1 MVEAKNNLAGLYFEE
16 ENYEKAIKNYDEAI
30 ADGCKVAIENQ
41 GDLYEKIGDIEKA
54 ISYYQRSSNTV
65 SCQIKLGDIFRKIDN
80 IDESII
86 WYKKAFE
93 SGDVHSAYTLGLIYE
108 QLKDFENAKKY
119 FSYAVEH
126 NHVNS
131 RIHLGKIYYNE
142 GDFEKS
148 KEMFEITANENNIY
162 SQHMIGLI
170 YEIYYKDYTN
180 AKYWYEK
187 SKEQGC
193 IESIYNLGQLSLKLD
208 EIEES
213 KKYFLEGSAK
223 EDKNCEYMLAYLY
236 YEKSRSMFKNLSD
249 LHYENSES
257 IYNLMEE
264 LNVNKEERLVAPFEE
279 MKEKE
284 EEEYIP
290 QYILDVNENLENEF
304 EPIEKE
310 MKIEI

>member
-1 MVEAKNNLAGLYFEE
+1 
-16 ENYEKAIKNYDEAI
+16 
-30 ADGCKVAIENQ
+30 
-41 GDLYEKIGDIEKA
+41 
-54 ISYYQRSSNTV
+54 
-65 SCQIKLGDIFRKIDN
+65 
-80 IDESII
+80 
-86 WYKKAFE
+86 
-93 SGDVHSAYTLGLIYE
+93 
-108 QLKDFENAKKY
+108 
-119 FSYAVEH
+119 
-126 NHVNS
+126 
-131 RIHLGKIYYNE
+131 
-142 GDFEKS
+142 
-148 KEMFEITANENNIY
+148 MFEITANENNIY